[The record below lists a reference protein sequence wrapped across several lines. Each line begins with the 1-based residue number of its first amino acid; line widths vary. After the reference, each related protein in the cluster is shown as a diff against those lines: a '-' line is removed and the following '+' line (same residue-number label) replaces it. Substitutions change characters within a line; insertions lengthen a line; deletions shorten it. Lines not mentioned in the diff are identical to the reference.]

1 VIIIFALMK
10 EFDVVLLTDSRYVNP
25 KKIDSY
31 IQNVLKEDG
40 LLMDGLEKLNLKTI
54 KKDWNDHNFNW
65 SSTKSAIFR
74 STWDYFDQFSNFR
87 NWLDIV
93 KDQCFLINPYKQINW
108 NLDKHYLLDL
118 QKKDLPIV
126 ESVFVS
132 KKSQLDLETISK
144 SKNWKNIVVKPTIS
158 GAARHT
164 YHLKN
169 NEIKKFQNKWLS
181 LTNNEDF
188 MVQEFQKNIL
198 SSGEIAVMLFGG
210 KYSHSVLKK
219 AKKGDFRVQ
228 DDFGGSVEIINPSLE
243 IIDLAEKTVKSL
255 KTMPLYARVDII
267 LDNGNNPVISELE
280 LIEPEL
286 WFRFKEESAYKL
298 AEIVKDFLN
307 KLNC

>member
-1 VIIIFALMK
+1 MK

-25 KKIDSY
+25 SKIDPY
-31 IQNVLKEDG
+31 IENVLKEDR
-40 LLMDGLEKLNLKTI
+40 LVMEGLEKLNLRTI
-54 KKDWNDHNFNW
+54 KKDWNDTNFNW

-87 NWLDIV
+87 NWLDLV
-93 KDQCFLINPYKQINW
+93 KDQCYLINPYQQINW
-108 NLDKHYLLDL
+108 NLDKHYLIDL
-118 QKKDLPIV
+118 QKLDLPIV

-132 KKSQLDLETISK
+132 KKTNLNLETISK
-144 SKNWKNIVVKPTIS
+144 SKNWKDIVIKPTIS

-164 YHLKN
+164 YLLKN
-169 NEIKKFQNKWLS
+169 DEIKNFQEKWLS
-181 LTNNEDF
+181 LTSMEDF
-188 MVQEFQKNIL
+188 MVQEFQNNIL

-228 DDFGGSVEIINPSLE
+228 DDFGGSVEKINPSLE
-243 IIDLAEKTVKSL
+243 IIQLAEKTIKSL
-255 KTMPLYARVDII
+255 KTIPIYGRVDII
-267 LDNGNNPVISELE
+267 FDNNNRPVISELE

-307 KLNC
+307 NLNC

>member
-1 VIIIFALMK
+1 MK

-25 KKIDSY
+25 SKIDPY

-40 LLMDGLEKLNLKTI
+40 LVIEGLEKLNLKTI
-54 KKDWNDHNFNW
+54 KKDWNDTNFNW

-93 KDQCFLINPYKQINW
+93 KDQCYLINPYEQINW

-118 QKKDLPIV
+118 QKLDLPIV
-126 ESVFVS
+126 ESIFVS
-132 KKSQLDLETISK
+132 KKTQLNLETISK
-144 SKNWKNIVVKPTIS
+144 SKNWKDIVIKPTIS

-169 NEIKKFQNKWLS
+169 DEIKKFQDKWLS

-210 KYSHSVLKK
+210 EYSHSVLKK

-228 DDFGGSVEIINPSLE
+228 DDFGGSVEKINPSLD
-243 IIDLAEKTVKSL
+243 IIKLAEKTIKSL

-267 LDNGNNPVISELE
+267 FDNGNKPVISELE

-286 WFRFKEESAYKL
+286 WFRFKKESAYKL
-298 AEIVKDFLN
+298 AEFVKDFLN

>member
-1 VIIIFALMK
+1 MK

-25 KKIDSY
+25 SKIDPY
-31 IQNVLKEDG
+31 IQNVLKEDR
-40 LLMDGLEKLNLKTI
+40 LVMDGLEKLNLRTI
-54 KKDWNDHNFNW
+54 KKDWNDTNFNW

-87 NWLDIV
+87 NWLEFV
-93 KDQCFLINPYKQINW
+93 NKQCYLINPYEQINW

-118 QKKDLPIV
+118 QKLDFPIV

-132 KKSQLDLETISK
+132 KKTQLNLETISK
-144 SKNWKNIVVKPTIS
+144 SKNWKDIVIKPTIS

-164 YHLKN
+164 YYLKN
-169 NEIKKFQNKWLS
+169 DEIKKFQDKWLS
-181 LTNNEDF
+181 LSNNEDF

-198 SSGEIAVMLFGG
+198 SSGEIAVMIFGG
-210 KYSHSVLKK
+210 EYSHSVLKK

-228 DDFGGSVEIINPSLE
+228 DDFGGSVEKINPSLE
-243 IIDLAEKTVKSL
+243 IIELAEKTVKSL

-267 LDNGNNPVISELE
+267 FNNDNNPVISELE

-298 AEIVKDFLN
+298 AEIIKDFLN

>member
-1 VIIIFALMK
+1 MK

-25 KKIDSY
+25 SKIDPY
-31 IQNVLKEDG
+31 IENVLKEDG
-40 LLMDGLEKLNLKTI
+40 LVMEGLEKLNLRTI
-54 KKDWNDHNFNW
+54 KKDWNDSNFNW

-87 NWLDIV
+87 NWLDLV
-93 KDQCFLINPYKQINW
+93 KDQCYLINPYQQINW
-108 NLDKHYLLDL
+108 NLDKHYLIDL
-118 QKKDLPIV
+118 QKLDLPIV

-132 KKSQLDLETISK
+132 KKTNLNLETISK
-144 SKNWKNIVVKPTIS
+144 SKNWKDIVIKPTIS

-164 YHLKN
+164 YLLKN
-169 NEIKKFQNKWLS
+169 DEIKNFQEKWLS
-181 LTNNEDF
+181 LTSMEDF
-188 MVQEFQKNIL
+188 MVQEFQNNIL

-228 DDFGGSVEIINPSLE
+228 DDFGGSVEKINPSLE
-243 IIDLAEKTVKSL
+243 IIQLAEKTIKSL
-255 KTMPLYARVDII
+255 KTIPIYARVDII
-267 LDNGNNPVISELE
+267 FDNNNRPVISELE

-286 WFRFKEESAYKL
+286 WFRFKEDSAYKL

-307 KLNC
+307 NLNC

>member
-1 VIIIFALMK
+1 MK

-25 KKIDSY
+25 KKIDPY
-31 IQNVLKEDG
+31 IQNVLKEDR
-40 LLMDGLEKLNLKTI
+40 LVMDGLEKLNLRTI
-54 KKDWNDHNFNW
+54 KKDWNDTNFNW

-87 NWLDIV
+87 NWLELV
-93 KDQCFLINPYKQINW
+93 KEQCYLINPYEQINW

-118 QKKDLPIV
+118 QKLDLPIV

-132 KKSQLDLETISK
+132 KKTQLNLETISK
-144 SKNWKNIVVKPTIS
+144 SKNWKDIVIKPTIS

-169 NEIKKFQNKWLS
+169 DEIKKFQDKWLS
-181 LTNNEDF
+181 LTNSEDF

-198 SSGEIAVMLFGG
+198 SSGEIAVMIFGG
-210 KYSHSVLKK
+210 EYSHSVLKK

-228 DDFGGSVEIINPSLE
+228 DDFGGSVEKINPSLE
-243 IIDLAEKTVKSL
+243 IIELAEKTVKSL
-255 KTMPLYARVDII
+255 KTMPIYARFDII
-267 LDNGNNPVISELE
+267 FDNDSNPVISELE

>member
-1 VIIIFALMK
+1 MK

-25 KKIDSY
+25 KKIDPY
-31 IQNVLKEDG
+31 IQNVLNEDR
-40 LLMDGLEKLNLKTI
+40 LVMDGLEKLNLRTI
-54 KKDWNDHNFNW
+54 KKDWNDTNFNW

-87 NWLDIV
+87 NWLELV
-93 KDQCFLINPYKQINW
+93 KEQCYLINPYEQINW

-118 QKKDLPIV
+118 QKLDLPIV

-132 KKSQLDLETISK
+132 KKTQLNLETISK
-144 SKNWKNIVVKPTIS
+144 SKNWKDIVIKPTIS

-169 NEIKKFQNKWLS
+169 HEIKKFQDKWLS

-188 MVQEFQKNIL
+188 LVQEFQKNIL
-198 SSGEIAVMLFGG
+198 STGEIAVMIFGG
-210 KYSHSVLKK
+210 EYSHSVLKK

-228 DDFGGSVEIINPSLE
+228 DDFGGSVEIINPSTK
-243 IIDLAEKTVKSL
+243 IIELAEKTVKSL

-267 LDNGNNPVISELE
+267 FDNGSNPVISELE